1 MILGIGIDLCEVS
14 RVERLLD
21 KDRDRFVRRVFSE
34 GERDYCDA
42 RRRPAIH
49 YAARFAAKEAF
60 LKAVGTGW
68 RLGWRQV
75 EVVRGPSGRPELSLF
90 GPAAEVAARKGV
102 RRTHVTLTHTLEI
115 AAAVVVLEG
124 DPAADRDGGNP

>member
-1 MILGIGIDLCEVS
+1 MILGIGIDLCEVG
-14 RVERLLD
+14 RIRRLLE
-21 KDRDRFVRRVFSE
+21 KDRERFVRRVFGE

-75 EVVRGPSGRPELSLF
+75 EVVRGPSGRPELSLC
-90 GPAAEVAARKGV
+90 GPAAELAARRGIG
-102 RRTHVTLTHTLEI
+102 RIHVSLTHTAET

-124 DPAADRDGGNP
+124 DPTADRGGGTP